1 MTEFAAAP
9 TDTKTTT
16 RTRAM
21 VLRVLR
27 SGWAASISVVS
38 LATIAA
44 GGSAL
49 PRPPELEAPPR
60 PGALGARTS
69 QRHLAEL
76 KEKTMPV
83 QIDVANHPNQRFRI
97 DAFEVPAAALAE
109 FQAAMQRNMAFI
121 KTQPGFLGHVVFT
134 KVSGPTTFNFATIA
148 IWENQAAIDKASEQV
163 RAYYQRIGFDP
174 SAMIARWG
182 VKASLGYYQAPADL
196 Q

>member
-1 MTEFAAAP
+1 MTEFAATP
-9 TDTKTTT
+9 TETKTTT

-49 PRPPELEAPPR
+49 PRPSDLEAPR

-134 KVSGPTTFNFATIA
+134 KVSGPTTFNIATIA
-148 IWENQAAIDKASEQV
+148 VWENQAAIDKATEQV

-174 SAMIARWG
+174 PAMIARWG
-182 VKASLGYYQAPADL
+182 AKASLGYYQAPADL